1 MYYRISKEN
10 KKVEKPLSI
19 RDYIQLQFSHVLYI
33 LLIQIHFTETKQLMS
48 YKSTLSM
55 DLLFKEHLLGYTV

>member
-1 MYYRISKEN
+1 MKT
-10 KKVEKPLSI
+10 KFKDEKT
-19 RDYIQLQFSHVLYI
+19 YIYQGLYIKLQFSHVLYI
-33 LLIQIHFTETKQLMS
+33 LLLQIHFTETKQLKS